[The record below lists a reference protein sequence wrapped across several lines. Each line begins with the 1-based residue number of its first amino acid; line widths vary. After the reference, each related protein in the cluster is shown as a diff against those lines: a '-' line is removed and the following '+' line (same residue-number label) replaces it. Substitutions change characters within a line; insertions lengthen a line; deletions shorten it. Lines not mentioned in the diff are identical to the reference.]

1 MVARQR
7 RARQAGQEDSGK
19 RMLQGCRA
27 SDKFLLKIYSIGQES
42 ERGNTHRDKRSKIKN
57 QLQSLG
63 GQSLLPVVVA
73 RIWCDGDFIF
83 LVQVKEH
90 TCERLITAACASIH
104 SRYPTD
110 TELPNDALRGFCT
123 QHEFSPPWI
132 VLSLLNG
139 RQLRENLLCLCC
151 PLETPID

>member
-1 MVARQR
+1 
-7 RARQAGQEDSGK
+7 
-19 RMLQGCRA
+19 MLQGCRA
-27 SDKFLLKIYSIGQES
+27 SDKFLLKSYSIGQES

-110 TELPNDALRGFCT
+110 TELPNDTLRGFCT
-123 QHEFSPPWI
+123 QHEFFLSPWI
-132 VLSLLNG
+132 VLSSCMVVNFEKIFYVFAVLWKL
-139 RQLRENLLCLCC
+139 Q
-151 PLETPID
+151 